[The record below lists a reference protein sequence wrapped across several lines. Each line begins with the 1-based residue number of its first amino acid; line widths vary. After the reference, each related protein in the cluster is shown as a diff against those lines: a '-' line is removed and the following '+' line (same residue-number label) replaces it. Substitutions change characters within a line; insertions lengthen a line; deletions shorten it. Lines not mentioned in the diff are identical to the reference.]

1 MPAGADGTRNRR
13 WARITGR
20 IYPPANRFWELIYL
34 SVCLLVYKL
43 NTNPE
48 KKFQRAMTTCQIS
61 YLPIGARNTNE
72 EVNQAIDIISRFDL
86 ETEVSDMS
94 TTVKGEFSEIINMID
109 NLYREMENEHKE
121 FRLDIDLLSSKAY
134 S

>member
-1 MPAGADGTRNRR
+1 
-13 WARITGR
+13 
-20 IYPPANRFWELIYL
+20 
-34 SVCLLVYKL
+34 
-43 NTNPE
+43 
-48 KKFQRAMTTCQIS
+48 MTTCQIS